1 VITFDELLRRIR
13 SYAPDANV
21 ASIEA
26 AYRDSRTGEQGGDP
40 LRTMEEGVQRP
51 LAVAHLLADLSL
63 DVDTLAAGLLY
74 PAVDE
79 GRLAIE
85 QIERRFGGELT
96 ALVEGIVRLS
106 EVDYR
111 GSADDQ
117 AESFR
122 KMIFAMSRDLRALLV
137 KLADRLYTLRH
148 IGDRPHQ
155 VQRRIARETLD
166 IYAPIANRLG
176 IQTLRVPFEDRS
188 FRVLHPE
195 VYARIDRQLARR
207 RAADR
212 RLKDEMVSEIAAIA
226 SSQVEQ
232 PQVYGRIKH
241 HYSIYRKMVAKRLD
255 LEDLGDIVAFR
266 VVVADVSECY
276 AVLGAIHGRWEPI
289 HERFKDYISR
299 PKPNG
304 YQSLHTTVVGSD
316 DARFEIQIRS
326 AEMHRIAELGIAA
339 HWKYKEGRL
348 ALSPKQ
354 LEKYSKARQLA
365 RMATEIQD
373 AEEFVEMV
381 KVDLFAGE
389 VYVYTPDDDVRWFPR
404 GATAL
409 DFAFSIHSEV
419 GLSCIGAKVNGRIV
433 PLSYKLQSGD
443 RVEVLTRKGQTPSR
457 DWMRMVVTPRA
468 RNKIRARL
476 HAEARER
483 AREVGEELLGNELRK
498 RGKLLQRMVKRGE
511 LDDVL
516 TALKVQDVG
525 ELFKRLG
532 YGSLNLER
540 VVEAIVPSEAED
552 PDELPASERS
562 VELTPVDDGRS
573 PIRVQ
578 GLDGMLTTFARCCR
592 PISGEPILG
601 YVTRGR
607 GITIH
612 RADCRQARRL
622 DEERLVE
629 VEWSSTSSTRRARIR
644 ILMDDRS
651 GMLGEIT
658 RRIGIMKL
666 NITSCEARSEDDGY
680 GTAIIGIEVRNLDH
694 LHKVMDNLERI
705 KGVVSVTRA

>member
-1 VITFDELLRRIR
+1 MITFDDLVRRVQA
-13 SYAPDANV
+13 YAPDANIDP
-21 ASIEA
+21 IEA
-26 AYRDSRTGEQGGDP
+26 AYEATRSLAPGGDP
-40 LRTMEEGVQRP
+40 LQTMEAGVQRS
-51 LAVAHLLADLSL
+51 LSVAHLLADLKL

-79 GRLAIE
+79 GRLTVEPIE
-85 QIERRFGGELT
+85 EQFGRDL
-96 ALVEGIVRLS
+96 AQLVDDVVRLS

-137 KLADRLYTLRH
+137 KLADRLHTLRH
-148 IGDRPHQ
+148 IGERPHQ
-155 VQRRIARETLD
+155 LQRRIARETLD

-176 IQTLRVPFEDRS
+176 IQTLRIPFEDRS

-207 RAADR
+207 HGSDQRFKDR
-212 RLKDEMVSEIAAIA
+212 IVTELEALAH
-226 SSQVEQ
+226 SQAGDHE
-232 PQVYGRIKH
+232 VYGRIKH
-241 HYSIYRKMVAKRLD
+241 HYSIYSKMLAKRLD
-255 LEDLGDIVAFR
+255 FDDLGDIVAFR
-266 VVVADVSECY
+266 VVVADVADCY
-276 AVLGAIHGRWEPI
+276 AVLGAIHGQWEPM

-304 YQSLHTTVVGSD
+304 YQSLHTTVVGGD
-316 DARFEIQIRS
+316 GERFEIQIRS
-326 AEMHRIAELGIAA
+326 AEMHRVAELGIAA
-339 HWKYKEGRL
+339 HWQYKEGHL

-354 LEKYSKARQLA
+354 LEKYSKVRQLS

-389 VYVYTPDDDVRWFPR
+389 VFVYTPNGDVRWFPR

-419 GLSCIGAKVNGRIV
+419 GLSCVGAKANGRIV
-433 PLSYKLQSGD
+433 PLRYKLQSGD
-443 RVEVLTRKGQTPSR
+443 RIEVLTRKGQTPSR

-511 LDDVL
+511 LDEIL

-525 ELFKRLG
+525 ELFKRIG

-540 VVEAIVPSEAED
+540 VIEAIVPSEPDD
-552 PDELPASERS
+552 PDELPAAERS
-562 VELTPVDDGRS
+562 VELEQVDSGRS
-573 PIRVQ
+573 PISVQ

-592 PISGEPILG
+592 PIPGESILG

-612 RADCRQARRL
+612 RADCRQATRL
-622 DEERLVE
+622 EEDRLVE
-629 VEWSSTSSTRRARIR
+629 VEWSATSSTRRARIR
-644 ILMDDRS
+644 ILMENRS
-651 GMLGEIT
+651 GMLGEVT
-658 RRIGIMKL
+658 RRFGVMKL
-666 NITSCEARSEDDGY
+666 NITSCEARTEDDGY
-680 GTAIIGIEVRNLDH
+680 GIAIIGLEVRNLEH
-694 LHKVMDNLERI
+694 LQKVMDNLERI
-705 KGVVSVTRA
+705 KGVVGVTRA